1 MSKNQRR
8 NRAERRELWRDELSA
23 LGLKEM
29 TLGVWRDVKNGID
42 FYPSK
47 LKAYKF
53 IKKEF
58 VDWELALKLVKGV
71 DE

>member
-1 MSKNQRR
+1 MSNKKQRE
-8 NRAERRELWRDELSA
+8 NRATRREMWRDDLTA

-29 TLGVWRDVKNGID
+29 TLGVWRWEKGGVD

-53 IKKEF
+53 ISNEW
-58 VDWELALKLVKGV
+58 VDWDYALDLVKGN
-71 DE
+71 